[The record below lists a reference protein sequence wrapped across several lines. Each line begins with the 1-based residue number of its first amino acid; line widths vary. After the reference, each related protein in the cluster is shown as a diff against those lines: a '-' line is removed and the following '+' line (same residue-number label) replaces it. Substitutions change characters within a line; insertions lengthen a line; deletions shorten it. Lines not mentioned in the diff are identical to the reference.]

1 MNGKYSTFLIMGV
14 AGSGKTSVAEKLS
27 KKINAHFIE
36 ADNFH
41 SKENITKMS
50 AGNPLNDEDR
60 RGWLIKIKDEIIK
73 RKDFQNLVVAC
84 SALKEKYRLML
95 DINNY
100 HLIYLKIDKET
111 AKFRMNNRQGHFM
124 PESLIDSQFS
134 ILEEPKN
141 CIIFEQNLN
150 QNQIVDQIIQKQ
162 ELIKNNQD
170 E

>member
-41 SKENITKMS
+41 SKENIIKMS

-100 HLIYLKIDKET
+100 NLIYLKIDKET

-124 PESLIDSQFS
+124 PDSLIDSQFS
-134 ILEEPKN
+134 ILEEPEN

-162 ELIKNNQD
+162 ELIKYSQN